1 MYIVESGR
9 VRVSVCHADGQEKT
23 LYVADTGAMI
33 GESDCI
39 LGQPYSSTATVVLPS
54 RVRAVPSALVQE
66 LFHADPVS
74 TLKTAA
80 QLLCISG
87 ICARN

>member
-54 RVRAVPSALVQE
+54 RV
-66 LFHADPVS
+66 PVS
-74 TLKTAA
+74 YTHLDVYKRQSHTRRRPA
-80 QLLCISG
+80 G
-87 ICARN
+87 